1 MKDRLLLPHIF
12 RKVGFAMLLPSI
24 AWLLASYVF
33 NHPPFPFLQFNTDAT
48 GKKDFFDSDFIF
60 ERGFTTDFNGEISLL
75 LTWASLFMIAFA
87 REKKE
92 DEYVKTVRLRAL
104 QVSIYIN
111 YGVVALASIF
121 IYGLSFMWV
130 MYAAL
135 FSMLIIFILIYYYQL
150 HLRPRLVNNS

>member
-1 MKDRLLLPHIF
+1 MKDQLLLPHIC
-12 RKVGFAMLLPSI
+12 RKLGFALFLPST
-24 AWLLASYVF
+24 AWLLATYVF
-33 NHPPFPFLQFNTDAT
+33 NHSLFAFLQFRADSND
-48 GKKDFFDSDFIF
+48 KKDFFDSDFLF
-60 ERGFTTDFNGEISLL
+60 ERGFATDFNGELSLL

-104 QVSIYIN
+104 QVSMYIN
-111 YGVVALASIF
+111 YGMVALASIF

-135 FSMLIIFILIYYYQL
+135 FSMLIIFIVIYYYQL
-150 HLRPRLVNNS
+150 HLRPRLATNS